1 MKYISLFVCFFI
13 GLQTLNVPDYERL
26 ISNIESKVEIVDESK
41 ASFLSLKCRDVT
53 NAIQIEKAD
62 LICRIEIQSQK
73 KDKLESKYIQKKNS
87 YELKK
92 LEYGLDL
99 NAIQKQDCMIQSYWI
114 DKDLTKCF
122 NEYKCSQNQYLK
134 SRKQWKKNK
143 HKLDLCESYLTRL
156 DNCQKRLFERFSS
169 CVPGMA

>member
-41 ASFLSLKCRDVT
+41 ASFLSLKCRDIT

-73 KDKLESKYIQKKNS
+73 RIN
-87 YELKK
+87 
-92 LEYGLDL
+92 L
-99 NAIQKQDCMIQSYWI
+99 N
-114 DKDLTKCF
+114 
-122 NEYKCSQNQYLK
+122 QNIY
-134 SRKQWKKNK
+134 RKI
-143 HKLDLCESYLTRL
+143 
-156 DNCQKRLFERFSS
+156 
-169 CVPGMA
+169 G

>member
-53 NAIQIEKAD
+53 NAIQNEKAD

-73 KDKLESKYIQKKNS
+73 RIN
-87 YELKK
+87 
-92 LEYGLDL
+92 L
-99 NAIQKQDCMIQSYWI
+99 N
-114 DKDLTKCF
+114 
-122 NEYKCSQNQYLK
+122 QNIYRKRIIMNLK
-134 SRKQWKKNK
+134 S
-143 HKLDLCESYLTRL
+143 
-156 DNCQKRLFERFSS
+156 
-169 CVPGMA
+169 

>member
-73 KDKLESKYIQKKNS
+73 RIN
-87 YELKK
+87 
-92 LEYGLDL
+92 L
-99 NAIQKQDCMIQSYWI
+99 N
-114 DKDLTKCF
+114 
-122 NEYKCSQNQYLK
+122 QNIYRKRIIMNLK
-134 SRKQWKKNK
+134 S
-143 HKLDLCESYLTRL
+143 
-156 DNCQKRLFERFSS
+156 
-169 CVPGMA
+169 

>member
-53 NAIQIEKAD
+53 NAIQIEQAD

-73 KDKLESKYIQKKNS
+73 KIN
-87 YELKK
+87 
-92 LEYGLDL
+92 L
-99 NAIQKQDCMIQSYWI
+99 N
-114 DKDLTKCF
+114 
-122 NEYKCSQNQYLK
+122 QNIYRKRTIMNLK
-134 SRKQWKKNK
+134 S
-143 HKLDLCESYLTRL
+143 
-156 DNCQKRLFERFSS
+156 
-169 CVPGMA
+169 

>member
-73 KDKLESKYIQKKNS
+73 KNN
-87 YELKK
+87 
-92 LEYGLDL
+92 LD
-99 NAIQKQDCMIQSYWI
+99 
-114 DKDLTKCF
+114 
-122 NEYKCSQNQYLK
+122 QNIYRKRIIMNLK
-134 SRKQWKKNK
+134 S
-143 HKLDLCESYLTRL
+143 
-156 DNCQKRLFERFSS
+156 
-169 CVPGMA
+169 

>member
-53 NAIQIEKAD
+53 NAIQNEKAD

-73 KDKLESKYIQKKNS
+73 RIN
-87 YELKK
+87 
-92 LEYGLDL
+92 L
-99 NAIQKQDCMIQSYWI
+99 N
-114 DKDLTKCF
+114 
-122 NEYKCSQNQYLK
+122 QNIYRKRTIMNLK
-134 SRKQWKKNK
+134 S
-143 HKLDLCESYLTRL
+143 
-156 DNCQKRLFERFSS
+156 
-169 CVPGMA
+169 

>member
-73 KDKLESKYIQKKNS
+73 RIN
-87 YELKK
+87 
-92 LEYGLDL
+92 L
-99 NAIQKQDCMIQSYWI
+99 N
-114 DKDLTKCF
+114 
-122 NEYKCSQNQYLK
+122 QNIYRKRTIMNLK
-134 SRKQWKKNK
+134 S
-143 HKLDLCESYLTRL
+143 
-156 DNCQKRLFERFSS
+156 
-169 CVPGMA
+169 

>member
-73 KDKLESKYIQKKNS
+73 KIN
-87 YELKK
+87 
-92 LEYGLDL
+92 L
-99 NAIQKQDCMIQSYWI
+99 N
-114 DKDLTKCF
+114 
-122 NEYKCSQNQYLK
+122 QNIYRKRTIMNLK
-134 SRKQWKKNK
+134 S
-143 HKLDLCESYLTRL
+143 
-156 DNCQKRLFERFSS
+156 
-169 CVPGMA
+169 

>member
-26 ISNIESKVEIVDESK
+26 ISNIESKAEIVDESK

-73 KDKLESKYIQKKNS
+73 RIN
-87 YELKK
+87 
-92 LEYGLDL
+92 L
-99 NAIQKQDCMIQSYWI
+99 N
-114 DKDLTKCF
+114 
-122 NEYKCSQNQYLK
+122 QNIYRKRTIMNLK
-134 SRKQWKKNK
+134 S
-143 HKLDLCESYLTRL
+143 
-156 DNCQKRLFERFSS
+156 
-169 CVPGMA
+169 